1 MHDRV
6 SEAERKSAE
15 SIKDHQRRTKEL
27 ETQFITKEKSLQE
40 QLRKQMQR
48 MIEEQGREIE
58 EMQGEFSNASS
69 LMTAKNNQ
77 LNEKLLELQELYE
90 GRPSRPE
97 DLEMLRD
104 LDEQIV

>member
-15 SIKDHQRRTKEL
+15 SIKEHQRRTKEL
-27 ETQFITKEKSLQE
+27 ETQFIAKEKSLQE